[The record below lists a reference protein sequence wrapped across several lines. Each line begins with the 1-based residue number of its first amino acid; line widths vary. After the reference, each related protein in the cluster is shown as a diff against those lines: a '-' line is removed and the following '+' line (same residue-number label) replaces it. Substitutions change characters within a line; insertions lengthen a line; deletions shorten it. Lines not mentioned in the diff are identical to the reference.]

1 MEELLSIILHVL
13 AGAAL
18 YVFHFLA
25 DVFGIM
31 GDEILGL
38 FRKKNDDAPHQP

>member
-13 AGAAL
+13 AGAVL
-18 YVFHFLA
+18 FVFHFLA

-31 GDEILGL
+31 GDVILGL
-38 FRKKNDDAPHQP
+38 FRKKNNDTPHQP